1 MGEKDFLNQLGADI
15 NLAVSGVGGEI
26 IDFGIANPNKGR
38 GIPLEVELTIKTAV
52 VGTSIVFNIQ
62 DCDTESGSYVSI
74 ATTKA
79 YTAAQL
85 TSGTLV
91 KIPLPDEHRRFVQMS
106 FVSTD
111 ITVGSA
117 DAFLQP

>member
-38 GIPLEVELTIKTAV
+38 GTPLEAEITIKTPG
-52 VGTSIVFNIQ
+52 VGTSIVFKLQ
-62 DCDTESGSYVSI
+62 DCDTEGGAYVDI
-74 ATTKA
+74 ATTMLYA
-79 YTAAQL
+79 GADLTA
-85 TSGTLV
+85 GKLV
-91 KIPLPDEHRRFVQMS
+91 QIPLPDEHRRFVQLAW
-106 FVSTD
+106 VST
-111 ITVGSA
+111 TMTGGSA